1 MIVKFNQYHMRV
13 YLRIKADKVPIPFQ
27 HQHKLVG
34 TIHKWLGWND
44 IHGKVSLFSFSWL
57 TAGKKERDALH
68 FENGS
73 SMFFSSF
80 DEKTIKTLILGIQ
93 KDATMFDG
101 LSVVELVIQ
110 EDPDLTMINK
120 FEVASPIL
128 IKRKIDDRIEH
139 ILYDDLKAGQYLTET
154 LQTRMKEAGLVDE
167 SLVIQFDTNSPFAK
181 RKNLVYN
188 NVNNI
193 CSWCPVVINA
203 KPETK
208 LFAWNVGLG
217 NSTGIGLGA
226 IR

>member
-1 MIVKFNQYHMRV
+1 MRLHLKIKSNGQPVVFN
-13 YLRIKADKVPIPFQ
+13 

-44 IHGKVSLFSFSWL
+44 HHGKVSLFSFSWL
-57 TAGKKERDALH
+57 TGGKRVKDMLH
-68 FENGS
+68 FENS
-73 SMFFSSF
+73 SSFFFSAY
-80 DEKTIKTLILGIQ
+80 DEEIVKKLVSGIQ
-93 KDATMFDG
+93 QDPSMFDG
-101 LSVVELVIQ
+101 LSVSELVIQ
-110 EDPDLTMINK
+110 ENPDLSKVNS
-120 FEVASPIL
+120 FQVASPIL
-128 IKRKIDDRIEH
+128 IKRRVGDRIDH
-139 ILYDDLKAGQYLTET
+139 ILYDDPKASEYLKET
-154 LQTRMKEAGLVDE
+154 IQTRMKEAGLVDE
-167 SLVIQFDTNSPFAK
+167 SLEIHFDITSPYAK